1 MAEYEEVEAFLDKNL
16 TREPVMI
23 ERYVLP
29 S

>member
-1 MAEYEEVEAFLDKNL
+1 MAEYEEVEAFLDKSL